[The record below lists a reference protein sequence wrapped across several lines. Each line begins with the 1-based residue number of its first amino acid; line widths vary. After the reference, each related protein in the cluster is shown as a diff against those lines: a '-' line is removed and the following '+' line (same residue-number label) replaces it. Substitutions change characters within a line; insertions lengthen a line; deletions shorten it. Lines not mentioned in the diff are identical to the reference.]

1 MFDFMEQQ
9 WSVPAKV
16 WKQDLD
22 NHLRGL
28 CIACQAS
35 TIAKT
40 KTTCYQSCKDTR
52 TRRFSN
58 SKFSWLY
65 QKLKVSHISLPNDFR
80 TKMTKIKIMPAK
92 PGCGV
97 VVQYWLLVTNSLIMS
112 WLNNFFSGR
121 FRTGEEAEK

>member
-1 MFDFMEQQ
+1 MEQQ

-16 WKQDLD
+16 LKQDLD

-28 CIACQAS
+28 CTACQAS

-58 SKFSWLY
+58 SKFLLAPSKTQSFPY
-65 QKLKVSHISLPNDFR
+65 FVTERVERLPHKND
-80 TKMTKIKIMPAK
+80 
-92 PGCGV
+92 
-97 VVQYWLLVTNSLIMS
+97 QDQ
-112 WLNNFFSGR
+112 NNAS
-121 FRTGEEAEK
+121 